1 VTDTTVKVGVV
12 HVDQEPLR
20 AVGLDFD
27 LGDHNAVYTAL
38 FDALNAEGGIHG
50 REIEY
55 TILPVDPTATVV
67 GEEEC
72 VRLTEDEDVFLV
84 TGFYLNDGVL
94 CPVDTHA
101 TAVVGGTMTEQRLER
116 AQAPWLTWQ
125 PDHERPADVVRQL
138 HEMGELDGTVAVFA
152 REEDRDELE
161 TAVVPTL
168 EELGV
173 EPVEVAV
180 STAPPA
186 DPPAVDAEV
195 LTIAERFE
203 SQDVD
208 TVVLVGA
215 SAATW
220 GRPMQTDPY
229 RPRLLF
235 LDITGARAFATSADT
250 TDTSI
255 LDDALMAGGYGPD
268 QAIYDEAGMQECIAV
283 LEEAGLDVPSPD
295 SIDSDDPNVQ
305 PYQAAFQACPDIAM
319 LQAWLEAAG
328 EDLNYGTLSGAA
340 DGLTMT
346 VPGNPEERTF
356 GPPAAFDGDPTA
368 TFFVWD
374 GSSNTFQL
382 AEE

>member
-1 VTDTTVKVGVV
+1 
-12 HVDQEPLR
+12 
-20 AVGLDFD
+20 
-27 LGDHNAVYTAL
+27 
-38 FDALNAEGGIHG
+38 
-50 REIEY
+50 
-55 TILPVDPTATVV
+55 
-67 GEEEC
+67 
-72 VRLTEDEDVFLV
+72 
-84 TGFYLNDGVL
+84 
-94 CPVDTHA
+94 
-101 TAVVGGTMTEQRLER
+101 
-116 AQAPWLTWQ
+116 
-125 PDHERPADVVRQL
+125 
-138 HEMGELDGTVAVFA
+138 
-152 REEDRDELE
+152 
-161 TAVVPTL
+161 
-168 EELGV
+168 
-173 EPVEVAV
+173 
-180 STAPPA
+180 
-186 DPPAVDAEV
+186 
-195 LTIAERFE
+195 
-203 SQDVD
+203 
-208 TVVLVGA
+208 
-215 SAATW
+215 
-220 GRPMQTDPY
+220 MQTDPY

-328 EDLNYGTLSGAA
+328 EELNYGTLSGAA